1 MDTMN
6 DSANNKTVF
15 PKPVLITPALIFVA
29 FLSACSGKSSTVISK
44 TPETPATA
52 MSPTVTVAAP
62 PILQESA
69 PQGAEQEFSTD
80 FTISSISF
88 DEILSGGPPKDG
100 IPALN
105 NPQFLEVEN
114 VGDWIGDLEPV
125 IVFENQGDVR
135 IYPLQI
141 LIWHEIVND
150 VVGDM
155 PVTITFC
162 PLCNTAIA
170 FDATFNGMV
179 LDFGTTGR
187 LRYSNLV
194 MYDRQTETW
203 WQQATGFA
211 IVGEL
216 TGSQLTFLPTSIIS
230 WGQARQNYPDA
241 KVLSRETGYNRNYGR
256 NPYTGYDN
264 VNSSPFLYDGPPTPG
279 ELPAMARI
287 TTVDI
292 NNDAVAYPNDALQ
305 SLRVINDTV
314 GGKDIV
320 VFWEEG
326 LASALDSS
334 EIASG
339 EDVGATGVFERT
351 LAGQTLTFVLNG
363 ETIIDEQTGSVWNI
377 FGQAISGDLSSQSLT
392 TVVKIDHFWFSWAA
406 FRPDTRI
413 YQP

>member
-1 MDTMN
+1 MN
-6 DSANNKTVF
+6 IMNNSANNKTVF
-15 PKPVLITPALIFVA
+15 PKSALITPALIFVA
-29 FLSACSGKSSTVISK
+29 FLSACSGRSSTVITK
-44 TPETPATA
+44 TPETPTTA
-52 MSPTVTVAAP
+52 MSPTVTVPAP
-62 PILQESA
+62 PIPQESA

-105 NPQFLEVEN
+105 NPRFLEVEE

-125 IVFENQGDVR
+125 IVFENQGDIR

-155 PVTITFC
+155 PVAITFC

-170 FDATFNGMV
+170 FDATINGMV

-203 WQQATGFA
+203 WQQATGIA
-211 IVGEL
+211 IVGQL
-216 TGSQLTFLPTSIIS
+216 TGSQLTFLPTSIIGWS
-230 WGQARQNYPDA
+230 QARQTYPDA
-241 KVLSRETGYNRNYGR
+241 LVLSRETGYNRNYGR
-256 NPYTGYDN
+256 NPYPGYDN

-292 NNDAVAYPNDALQ
+292 NNDAVAYPNDTVQ

-320 VFWEEG
+320 IFSEEG
-326 LASALDSS
+326 LASALDAS

-351 LAGQTLTFVLNG
+351 LDGQTLTFVLSENK
-363 ETIIDEQTGSVWNI
+363 IIDEQSGSVWNI
-377 FGQAISGDLSSQSLT
+377 FGQAISGDLSGQSLI
-392 TVVKIDHFWFSWAA
+392 TVVKVDHFWFSWVA